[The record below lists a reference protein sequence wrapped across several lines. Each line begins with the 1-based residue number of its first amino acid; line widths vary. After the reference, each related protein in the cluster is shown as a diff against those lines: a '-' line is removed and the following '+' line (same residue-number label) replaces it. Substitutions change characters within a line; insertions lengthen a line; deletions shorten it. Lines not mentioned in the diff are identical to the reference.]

1 MNVKLHYPIE
11 FTAGIYFDGI
21 LRMNRYNI
29 GLWMMTTTT
38 DSESHNIAFDRMKFF
53 ISDSLE
59 SGVFINSSN
68 IEQCKL
74 LANAGV
80 KIITLPD
87 EPVDQL
93 IGIMLYCKLNAI
105 CEDRMII
112 GEVEIS
118 SELGGGVTYMH
129 GDEEPIGPYNQNG
142 WWNDSNLLYYNSKI
156 IETENIVSIGSIA
169 SWRDLDLQWPEDN
182 EIGETNTGN
191 TIVFG
196 NFGKDDTK

>member
-1 MNVKLHYPIE
+1 MNVRLHYPIE
-11 FTAGIYFDGI
+11 FTAGIYFDGM

-29 GLWMMTTTT
+29 SLWMMTTTT
-38 DSESHNIAFDRMKFF
+38 DSESHNVAFDRIKFF
-53 ISDSLE
+53 IEDSLE

-68 IEQCKL
+68 VEQCKL

-80 KIITLPD
+80 KIVTLPD

-112 GEVEIS
+112 GEVEINS
-118 SELGGGVTYMH
+118 DLGGSVTYLH
-129 GDEEPIGPYNQNG
+129 GDEESIGPYDQKG
-142 WWNDSNLLYYNSKI
+142 WWHDSNLLYCNSKI
-156 IETENIVSIGSIA
+156 VETENIVSLGSIA
-169 SWRDLDLQWPEDN
+169 SWRDLDLQWPEDYAVS
-182 EIGETNTGN
+182 EASTGN

-196 NFGKDDTK
+196 NFGKDETK